1 MRKSYFGMPLS
12 LIAHIIT
19 INLILY
25 LCTSETYRHGFSI
38 LYYNLSW
45 LLVTYSIDFYP
56 KSRRK
61 GSALTL
67 LNFLRLFL
75 IYSFVYFASFSFWKN
90 HNYSLEYITLVYAL
104 ICMLL
109 MGLRFLFSWLFI
121 LYYKSKVI
129 KVAVIG
135 WDSNLKK
142 IRKMFDDPSLNY
154 EYIGFFDNKKSQSPT
169 YLGDISTSFAYIFE
183 NDIDEVYCTASKLS
197 KEELKELINIADNS
211 LKRINIIPDNKEL
224 FSRSMSIEL
233 YGPVPVLHLR
243 SSPLQMEYAN
253 IVKRSFDI
261 LFASLVILLILSW
274 LTPLVYLL
282 MKFDSKGP
290 LFFKQKRHGVN
301 LNSFWCYKFRSM
313 APSRECHTKMASKN
327 DLRITRLGRIL
338 RKTSIDELPQFY
350 NVLKGDMSVVGPRPH
365 MELHTQ
371 EFETSVDKYLVR
383 HFVKPGVT
391 GLAQIRG
398 YRGEIVRKSD
408 IVNRVR
414 YDIFYLEK
422 WSIRLDARII
432 YLTVF
437 NAIKGDKKA
446 Y

>member
-1 MRKSYFGMPLS
+1 
-12 LIAHIIT
+12 
-19 INLILY
+19 
-25 LCTSETYRHGFSI
+25 
-38 LYYNLSW
+38 
-45 LLVTYSIDFYP
+45 
-56 KSRRK
+56 
-61 GSALTL
+61 
-67 LNFLRLFL
+67 
-75 IYSFVYFASFSFWKN
+75 
-90 HNYSLEYITLVYAL
+90 
-104 ICMLL
+104 
-109 MGLRFLFSWLFI
+109 
-121 LYYKSKVI
+121 
-129 KVAVIG
+129 
-135 WDSNLKK
+135 
-142 IRKMFDDPSLNY
+142 
-154 EYIGFFDNKKSQSPT
+154 
-169 YLGDISTSFAYIFE
+169 
-183 NDIDEVYCTASKLS
+183 
-197 KEELKELINIADNS
+197 
-211 LKRINIIPDNKEL
+211 
-224 FSRSMSIEL
+224 
-233 YGPVPVLHLR
+233 
-243 SSPLQMEYAN
+243 MEYAN